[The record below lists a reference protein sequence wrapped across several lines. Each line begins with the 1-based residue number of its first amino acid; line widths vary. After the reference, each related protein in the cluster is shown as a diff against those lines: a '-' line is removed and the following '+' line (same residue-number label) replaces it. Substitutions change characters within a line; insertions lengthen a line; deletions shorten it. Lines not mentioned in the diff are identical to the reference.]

1 MGSQKL
7 KVLGAEEVCVNWLT
21 LVKKVGKKERIILYK
36 LENNKVMYTY
46 WYKIAY
52 YIVELLKMLPSIVIH
67 HIVVLG

>member
-1 MGSQKL
+1 L

-46 WYKIAY
+46 
-52 YIVELLKMLPSIVIH
+52 
-67 HIVVLG
+67 